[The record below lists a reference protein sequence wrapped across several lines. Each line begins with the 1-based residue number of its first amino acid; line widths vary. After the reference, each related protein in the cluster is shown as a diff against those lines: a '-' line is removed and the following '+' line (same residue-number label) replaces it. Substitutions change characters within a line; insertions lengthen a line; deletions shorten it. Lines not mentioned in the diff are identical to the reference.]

1 MRFTSL
7 QPAFASKSAKRPRLS
22 DKKDN
27 SSQRLLE
34 LQESSAVWV
43 RSLEFA
49 SPTKLLQ
56 KARKERYAIPGF
68 LAHPPNF
75 EHVKSILDAAEAA
88 DSPVILQANEEGFK
102 YAGLDYVVA
111 TSKVL
116 ARRVSVPVVL
126 HLDHGSS
133 FELAMRCICSGF
145 SSVMVDGS
153 SLPFEKNIE
162 FTRKVVQVAHAMQVP
177 VEAEL
182 GELPGEWQG
191 GVWKETTL
199 GSATDSP
206 GTHMTTAE
214 DASRFCEETGADAL
228 AISVGTGHG
237 VQAKIDF
244 DRLREIEKKANA
256 FLVLHGGSGIPDDAL
271 KKAIEIGISKVT
283 YWTTL
288 RKAFVDGVKS
298 TMTDARRDL
307 LSVDILNA
315 GTAEMENAM
324 KHCMTVCGSS
334 GKS

>member
-1 MRFTSL
+1 
-7 QPAFASKSAKRPRLS
+7 
-22 DKKDN
+22 
-27 SSQRLLE
+27 
-34 LQESSAVWV
+34 
-43 RSLEFA
+43 
-49 SPTKLLQ
+49 LLQ
-56 KARKERYAIPGF
+56 KARKERYAVPGF

-75 EHVKSILDAAEAA
+75 EHVRSILEAAEAA
-88 DSPVILQANEEGFK
+88 DSPVILQVNEEGFK
-102 YAGLDYVVA
+102 YAGLDYFVA
-111 TSKVL
+111 TSKIL

-182 GELPGEWQG
+182 GELPGQWQR
-191 GVWKETTL
+191 GVWKEKTL
-199 GSATDSP
+199 DSAKDTS

-214 DASRFCEETGADAL
+214 DAFRFCEETGADAL

-244 DRLREIEKKANA
+244 DRLREIVKRTSA
-256 FLVLHGGSGIPDDAL
+256 FLVLHGGSGIPENAL
-271 KKAIEIGISKVT
+271 KKAIETGVSKVT

-288 RKAFVDGVKS
+288 RNAFVDGVKS
-298 TMTDARRDL
+298 TMTGAHKDL
-307 LSVDILNA
+307 YPVDILNV
-315 GTAEMENAM
+315 GTAKMENAM

-334 GKS
+334 GKA